1 MNRFAQ
7 STSAFAMNDADIKDS
22 PLPAF
27 RKIMR
32 NQLFYFTGI
41 KCMEVERSINEHF
54 NRFKLSIFSHSLSM
68 SFSMACINKFYH
80 DLLVLKLKIFAHLE
94 NFDTIEDKG
103 LK

>member
-7 STSAFAMNDADIKDS
+7 STSAFAMNNADIKDS

-41 KCMEVERSINEHF
+41 KCME
-54 NRFKLSIFSHSLSM
+54 
-68 SFSMACINKFYH
+68 H
-80 DLLVLKLKIFAHLE
+80 DLLVLRLKIFAHLE